1 MPAQYVIITA
11 GGSGARMGTS
21 TPKQFL
27 EINGTPVIMHS
38 IQAFLSYSD
47 NINLILV
54 LPEQFISEWEKLC
67 QKHSFTA
74 THKVCVGGETR
85 FDSVK
90 NGLKLVDDEGL
101 VAIHDAV
108 RPLASKT
115 LIGRCF
121 EEASLHGNAVPVI
134 PLKDSVREIS
144 GNENRPVDR
153 SKFMLIQTPQVFDST
168 QIKRAYDQAYRTSFT
183 DDATVIESEG
193 VKINLVDGEAANIK
207 ITTKED
213 LSIAEALLRC

>member
-1 MPAQYVIITA
+1 MPAQFVIITA
-11 GGSGARMGTS
+11 GGSGTRMGTS

-27 EINGTPVIMHS
+27 EIKGTPVIMLS
-38 IQAFLSYSD
+38 IQAFLSYSE
-47 NINLILV
+47 NISLILV
-54 LPEQFISEWEKLC
+54 IPEQLISEWEKLC
-67 QKHSFTA
+67 QKHRFTT

-90 NGLKLVDDEGL
+90 NGLKLVDDNGL

-108 RPLASKT
+108 RPLASKS
-115 LIGRCF
+115 LVQRCF
-121 EEASLHGNAVPVI
+121 QEASLHGNAVPAI

-144 GNENRPVDR
+144 GKENRPVDR

-168 QIKRAYDQAYRTSFT
+168 QIKRAYDQAYRASFT
-183 DDATVIESEG
+183 DDSTVLELAG
-193 VKINLVDGEAANIK
+193 FKINLVEGEPANIK

-213 LSIAEALLRC
+213 LIMAEAFLRF